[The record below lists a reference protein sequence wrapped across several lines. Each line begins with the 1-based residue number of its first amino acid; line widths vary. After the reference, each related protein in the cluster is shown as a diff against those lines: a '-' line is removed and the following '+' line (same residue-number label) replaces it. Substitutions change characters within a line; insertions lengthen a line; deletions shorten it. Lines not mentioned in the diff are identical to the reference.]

1 LKKEFFSYIQ
11 GVTKTYLSLYI
22 MKQLTPL
29 LLVFIFIS
37 CEPNVEVDEEIIY
50 DGNLSEIRYHH
61 HYIIGGPTINLD
73 TVQNTTEH
81 NEVTKIN
88 LTNGDNQLRFKISD
102 IDGNGEFDSIV
113 YFNNN
118 DSIIFDWMYSV
129 YSSGGTWMRH
139 TYVDYKD
146 SIYCKI
152 HLSIGGGSDN
162 WIQSSHKVSEGYLYP
177 M

>member
-1 LKKEFFSYIQ
+1 
-11 GVTKTYLSLYI
+11 

-102 IDGNGEFDSIV
+102 IDGNGEIKSKKLQ
-113 YFNNN
+113 
-118 DSIIFDWMYSV
+118 
-129 YSSGGTWMRH
+129 
-139 TYVDYKD
+139 TYVVEFLDEGLKHLLNGDGLSFVELYYDYVEK
-146 SIYCKI
+146 IYNKEI
-152 HLSIGGGSDN
+152 
-162 WIQSSHKVSEGYLYP
+162 Y
-177 M
+177 